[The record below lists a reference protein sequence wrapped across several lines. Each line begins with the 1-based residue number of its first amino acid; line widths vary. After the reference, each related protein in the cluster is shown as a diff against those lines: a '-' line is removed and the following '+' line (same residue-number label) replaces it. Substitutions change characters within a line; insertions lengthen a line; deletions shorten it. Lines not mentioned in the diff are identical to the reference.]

1 MQITIFYEFTKALL
15 KSKIIRY
22 AVGFLNKTPPEM
34 KGDRIMAYPLVEG
47 NIGEYCTL
55 NGEKVAFDS
64 EKGRALFVPTEEITY
79 YESVRF
85 QEDVLLFWEDH
96 MQRLHKSVE
105 AKENF
110 PIDPDT
116 YHFIANSMI
125 WDSGMADGNV
135 RIVITKSLYLV
146 YLSNMTYPTP
156 DMYKEGIVT
165 TSLTWERVEPHVKV
179 FRGDYK
185 KAVAEASSRQT
196 SFGLP
201 YEVILR
207 GNDGKFVEGGRSTF
221 CVLSKDTVYSPS
233 EDLILIGITRKYV
246 KDAIREAGL
255 KLEEGAFTMEDLVKM
270 ETEEDDGPPKMG
282 LFVTSSPFD
291 ILPVA
296 SIDEQKFSSADCP
309 ALQNLMVSYQKIVHE
324 YIDTHAHVDSF

>member
-1 MQITIFYEFTKALL
+1 MQITIFFEFTKEVL
-15 KSKIIRY
+15 KSRIIRY
-22 AVGFLNKTPPEM
+22 AGGFLYKTIPAW
-34 KGDRIMAYPLVEG
+34 KGVRIMAYPLVEG
-47 NIGEYCTL
+47 NIGNYCTL
-55 NGEKVAFDS
+55 NGEKVLFDS
-64 EKGRALFVPTEEITY
+64 VEGRALFIPTEEITY

-85 QEDVLLFWEDH
+85 QNGVLLFWEDH

-116 YHFIANSMI
+116 YHFYAQNLI

-135 RIVITKSLYLV
+135 RVVITRTKNLI
-146 YLSNMTYPTP
+146 YLSNMTYPTA
-156 DMYKEGIVT
+156 DMYESGIVT
-165 TSLTWERVEPHVKV
+165 KSLTWERVEPHVKV

-185 KAVAEASSRQT
+185 KAVAEAQNTKT
-196 SFGLP
+196 SFGMP

-207 GNDGKFVEGGRSTF
+207 GKDGKFVEGGRSNF
-221 CVLSKDTVYSPS
+221 FVLYKDTVYSPS

-246 KDAIREAGL
+246 KNAITEAGL
-255 KLEEGAFTMEDLVKM
+255 KLEEGAFTMDELVKM
-270 ETEEDDGPPKMG
+270 EKEEDDGPPKMG

-296 SIDEQKFSSADCP
+296 SIDDVAFPSAQCP
-309 ALQNLMVSYQKIVHE
+309 ALQKLMTSYQKIVHE

>member
-1 MQITIFYEFTKALL
+1 
-15 KSKIIRY
+15 
-22 AVGFLNKTPPEM
+22 
-34 KGDRIMAYPLVEG
+34 MAYPLVEG
-47 NIGEYCTL
+47 NIGEYCNL
-55 NGEKVAFDS
+55 NGCKVSFTS
-64 EKGRALFVPTEEITY
+64 PEGRGLFVPTEEITY

-85 QEDVLLFWEDH
+85 QNGVLLFWEDH

-116 YHFIANSMI
+116 YHFAAESMI
-125 WDSGMADGNV
+125 WESGMADGNV
-135 RIVITKSLYLV
+135 RIVITKSLWLV
-146 YLSNMTYPTP
+146 YLSNMSYPSTE
-156 DMYKEGIVT
+156 MYKEGIVT

-185 KAVAEASSRQT
+185 KAVAEASSRET
-196 SFGLP
+196 SFGMP

-207 GNDGKFVEGGRSTF
+207 GNDGKFVEGGRSNF
-221 CVLSKDTVYSPS
+221 FVLYGDTVYSPS

-246 KDAIREAGL
+246 KDAITHAGL
-255 KLEEGAFTMEDLVKM
+255 KLEEGAFTMEELVKM
-270 ETEEDDGPPKMG
+270 EQEEDDGPPKMG

-296 SIDEQKFSSADCP
+296 SIDEQKFSSAACP
-309 ALQNLMVSYQKIVHE
+309 ALQKLMASYQEIVHE
-324 YIDTHAHVDSF
+324 YIDTHAHLESF

>member
-1 MQITIFYEFTKALL
+1 
-15 KSKIIRY
+15 
-22 AVGFLNKTPPEM
+22 
-34 KGDRIMAYPLVEG
+34 MAYPLVEG
-47 NIGEYCTL
+47 NIGENCIL
-55 NGEKVAFDS
+55 NGCKVRFDS
-64 EKGRALFVPTEEITY
+64 PEGQNLFIPTEDITY

-85 QEDVLLFWEDH
+85 QNGVLLFWEDH

-116 YHFIANSMI
+116 YHFASESLV
-125 WDSGMADGNV
+125 WESGMADGNV
-135 RIVITKSLYLV
+135 RIVITKYLWLV
-146 YLSNMTYPTP
+146 YLSNMSYPTE

-185 KAVAEASSRQT
+185 KAVAEASSRKT
-196 SFGLP
+196 SFGMP

-207 GNDGKFVEGGRSTF
+207 GNDGKFVEGGRSNF
-221 CVLSKDTVYSPS
+221 FVLYGDTVYSPS

-246 KDAIREAGL
+246 KDAISEAGL
-255 KLEEGAFTMEDLVKM
+255 KLAEGAFTMEELVKM
-270 ETEEDDGPPKMG
+270 EQEEDDGPPKMG

-309 ALQNLMVSYQKIVHE
+309 ALQKLMASYQKIVHE

>member
-1 MQITIFYEFTKALL
+1 MQRAFVKNLTVK
-15 KSKIIRY
+15 
-22 AVGFLNKTPPEM
+22 
-34 KGDRIMAYPLVEG
+34 KGVWIMAYPLVEG
-47 NIGEYCTL
+47 NIGEFCIL

-64 EKGRALFVPTEEITY
+64 ATGRSLFIPTDDITY

-85 QEDVLLFWEDH
+85 QEGVLLFWEDH
-96 MQRLHKSVE
+96 MQRLEKSVA
-105 AKENF
+105 AKEAF
-110 PIDPDT
+110 LIEPDL
-116 YHFIANSMI
+116 YHKLASSLIK
-125 WDSGMADGNV
+125 DSGLTYGNV
-135 RIVITKSLYLV
+135 RVVITHSLNLV

-156 DMYKEGIVT
+156 EMYKDGIVT

-207 GNDGKFVEGGRSTF
+207 GNDGKFVEGGRSNF
-221 CVLSKDTVYSPS
+221 FVLYKDTVYSPS
-233 EDLILIGITRKYV
+233 EELILIGITRKYV
-246 KDAIREAGL
+246 KNAIAEAGL
-255 KLEEGAFTMEDLVKM
+255 KLEEGAFTMEELVRM

-309 ALQNLMVSYQKIVHE
+309 ALQELMVSYQKIVHE
-324 YIDTHAHVDSF
+324 YIDTHAHVESF